1 MAALIRLALLFVL
14 LPAGA
19 PSVAAQGSAAS
30 EEQVK
35 AVFLFNFAHFVDWP
49 AAAFA
54 SSSQP
59 FVIGLLGGEDLVPLL
74 EEAVRGEGRDGHPFL
89 VRRTA
94 LPAAGEVA
102 HILFIGRSQGEQLG
116 RLLSAPARRGTLT
129 VSDVP
134 GAAQRGVM
142 IELVNDRN
150 RLRLRINL
158 AAARAAGLTIS
169 SNLLRPAE
177 IVGGE
182 GP

>member
-1 MAALIRLALLFVL
+1 VAALIRLVLLLGL
-14 LPAGA
+14 LPAGGPA
-19 PSVAAQGSAAS
+19 LAAQDAAS

-49 AAAFA
+49 PAAFE
-54 SSSQP
+54 SSQP
-59 FVIGLLGGEDLVPLL
+59 FVIGFVGGEEVVPLL
-74 EEAVRGEGRDGHPFL
+74 EEAVRGEDRDGHSFQ
-89 VRRTA
+89 VRRAHSTA
-94 LPAAGEVA
+94 PGEPA
-102 HILFIGRSQGEQLG
+102 HILFIGRSQGDQLA
-116 RLLSAPARRGTLT
+116 RLLAAPARRGTLT

-177 IVGGE
+177 IVGGG